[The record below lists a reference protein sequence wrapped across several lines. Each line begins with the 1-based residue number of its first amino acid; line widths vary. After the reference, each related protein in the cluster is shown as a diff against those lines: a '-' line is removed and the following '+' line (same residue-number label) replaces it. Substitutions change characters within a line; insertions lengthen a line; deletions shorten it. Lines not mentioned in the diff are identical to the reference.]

1 MKSILLSALAFAA
14 MSTVALAGPVP
25 LTDAQMDT
33 VAAGQSPPGL
43 STTQVNGGGN
53 TPSGNANGVPTTTT
67 NNGGN
72 APPGHN

>member
-1 MKSILLSALAFAA
+1 MKSILLSALAFGAI
-14 MSTVALAGPVP
+14 SIVALAGPAA
-25 LTDAQMDT
+25 AQN
-33 VAAGQSPPGL
+33 PPSL

-53 TPSGNANGVPTTTT
+53 TPNRNANGVPTTTT